1 MIENEF
7 IVTAQ
12 FGRMPTFA
20 TWDRRLK

>member
-1 MIENEF
+1 MIEKEF